1 MGTSSDL
8 KGIDQIGESIEKQDQ
23 LDEKDKA
30 FSSNQPELKYK
41 ISEDKDQ
48 NKDAVGDKEV
58 EGNLSNEGKLII
70 LNNVD

>member
-41 ISEDKDQ
+41 FPFRVVLRSDWT
-48 NKDAVGDKEV
+48 
-58 EGNLSNEGKLII
+58 
-70 LNNVD
+70 